1 MLTEQLRIF
10 RKLHRTSKWVAGR
23 VGSGSRLKSSFIF
36 QEYLERQQKIC
47 TNYERKYPNCVH
59 VRRTLW
65 TDCSYPKKQILGK
78 TIPWKNVLRLP
89 LCLICNSLVRTYLA
103 KSYPVLNGNLQPIHQ
118 HVFESNLRNSMIYSK
133 RYLELMEQ
141 VMKGG
146 GEKAILRH
154 TQRNKKLLVRE
165 RLQLLLDKEGILE
178 LSPFAGLGMPYG
190 DIPAAGCLTGIGK
203 ISGVWC
209 VFIANDATVKGGTAY
224 PVTVKKQ
231 LRAQDIAIQNGLP
244 CIYVVDSGG
253 AFLPLQADIFPDK
266 NQGGRMFY
274 NEAMMSAV
282 GIPQV
287 AVVCGSCTAGGAYI
301 PTMADETVMV
311 NRIGTIFL
319 AGPPLVKAATGE
331 DVSPEELGGAILH
344 AKVSGCID
352 HFAATEE
359 EAYECVRNI
368 IATLNL
374 ELPPNKTTDF
384 EEPLYKAEELNGL
397 APRDYAHTLNI
408 KLVLSRLTDGSR
420 FLEFKALYGTSLV
433 TGFAQIKGHLVGI
446 VANNGELTHDAS
458 LKGSHF
464 VQLCDQRDIPII
476 FLQNT
481 RPNVTM
487 AATLSKAEDV
497 TNQLKAQGSMISAV
511 ACATVPKITII
522 IGGCYGGES
531 FPMCGRSFDPNFLFL
546 WPNARIGLVGP
557 NYCSE
562 ILEPVGEIQDEA
574 QLKIMKE
581 MLENESSAFH
591 SSSRVWD
598 DGVILPKDTRMV
610 IGQCLNIIK
619 QKPRLHSKPERRAVL
634 RM

>member
-1 MLTEQLRIF
+1 MYRQLAA
-10 RKLHRTSKWVAGR
+10 SKWVAGR
-23 VGSGSRLKSSFIF
+23 LCSRRNLSFIF
-36 QEYLERQQKIC
+36 QEYLARQQKTC
-47 TNYERKYPNCVH
+47 TYNKRKHSNCVH
-59 VRRTLW
+59 DPRTLW
-65 TDCSYPKKQILGK
+65 TDHTCLQRQILEKG
-78 TIPWKNVLRLP
+78 IPWKNA
-89 LCLICNSLVRTYLA
+89 LCLTLCLMSNSLVRTYNT
-103 KSYPVLNGNLQPIHQ
+103 KSYPVLNGSIQPIHR
-118 HVFESNLRNSMIYSK
+118 HVFESNSHNSIVCAERYS
-133 RYLELMEQ
+133 ELMEQ
-141 VMKGG
+141 VIQGG

-154 TQRNKKLLVRE
+154 TQRNKKLLVRD
-165 RLQLLLDKEGILE
+165 RLQLLVDKGEILE

-190 DIPAAGCLTGIGK
+190 DIPAAGCLTGVAK

-224 PVTVKKQ
+224 PITVKKQ

-244 CIYVVDSGG
+244 CIYLVDSGG

-266 NQGGRMFY
+266 NHGGRMFY
-274 NEAMMSAV
+274 NEAVMSAM

-301 PTMADETVMV
+301 PTMVEETVMV
-311 NRIGTIFL
+311 DRIGTIFL

-331 DVSPEELGGAILH
+331 DVSPEDLGGATLH
-344 AKVSGCID
+344 AKISGCID

-368 IATLNL
+368 IATLNFD
-374 ELPPNKTTDF
+374 LPSNKISDF
-384 EEPLYKAEELNGL
+384 EEPAYAADELNGL
-397 APRDYAHTLNI
+397 APRDYAHTLNV
-408 KLVLSRLTDGSR
+408 KLVLSRLIDGSR
-420 FLEFKALYGTSLV
+420 FLEFKALYGTTLV

-446 VANNGELTHDAS
+446 VANNGELTHNAS

-476 FLQNT
+476 FVQNT

-487 AATLSKAEDV
+487 AETLSKAEDV
-497 TNQLKAQGSMISAV
+497 TNQLKAQGTMISAV
-511 ACATVPKITII
+511 ACATVPKITVI
-522 IGGCYGGES
+522 IGGCYGSES

-546 WPNARIGLVGP
+546 WPNARIGLVAP
-557 NYCSE
+557 SYNPE
-562 ILEPVGEIQDEA
+562 IQKSDGEIQDER

-581 MLENESSAFH
+581 TLENESSAFH

-598 DGVILPKDTRMV
+598 DGIILPKDTRMV
-610 IGQCLNIIK
+610 IGHCLNIIK
-619 QKPRLHSKPERRAVL
+619 QKSRPHSQPEKHAVL

>member
-1 MLTEQLRIF
+1 MYWELAASR
-10 RKLHRTSKWVAGR
+10 WVACR
-23 VGSGSRLKSSFIF
+23 LGSGARLNSSFIF
-36 QEYLERQQKIC
+36 HEYFHRQHKTC
-47 TNYERKYPNCVH
+47 TYSQGKQPICVH
-59 VRRTLW
+59 ALRTLW
-65 TDCSYPKKQILGK
+65 TDHSCLKRQILGW

-89 LCLICNSLVRTYLA
+89 PCLMYNSLVRTYLT
-103 KSYPVLNGNLQPIHQ
+103 KSYPVLSGNLQSIHR
-118 HVFESNLRNSMIYSK
+118 HVFESNLLNSKVYNK

-141 VMKGG
+141 VIKGG
-146 GEKAILRH
+146 GEKATLRH

-165 RLQLLLDKEGILE
+165 RLQLLLDKEEILE

-203 ISGVWC
+203 INGVWC

-224 PVTVKKQ
+224 PITVKKQ
-231 LRAQDIAIQNGLP
+231 LRAQNIAIQNGLP
-244 CIYVVDSGG
+244 CIYLVDSGG

-266 NQGGRMFY
+266 NHGGRMFY
-274 NEAMMSAV
+274 NEAVMSAV
-282 GIPQV
+282 GIPQI

-301 PTMADETVMV
+301 PTMAEETVMV
-311 NRIGTIFL
+311 DKIGTIFL

-331 DVSPEELGGAILH
+331 DVSPEELGGATLH

-368 IATLNL
+368 VATLNFD
-374 ELPPNKTTDF
+374 LPPHKTAEF
-384 EEPLYKAEELNGL
+384 EEPLYAAEELNGL
-397 APRDYAHTLNI
+397 APKNYAHALNI

-420 FLEFKALYGTSLV
+420 FLEFKALYGTTLV

-446 VANNGELTHDAS
+446 VANNGELTHNAS

-487 AATLSKAEDV
+487 AGTLSKAEDV
-497 TNQLKAQGSMISAV
+497 TNQLKAQGSMIAAV

-522 IGGCYGGES
+522 IGGSYGGES

-557 NYCSE
+557 EYFSE
-562 ILEPVGEIQDEA
+562 IQESEGQIQDEA
-574 QLKIMKE
+574 QMKIMKE
-581 MLENESSAFH
+581 RLANESCAFH
-591 SSSRVWD
+591 SSSRIWD

-610 IGQCLNIIK
+610 IGQCLDIIK
-619 QKPRLHSKPERRAVL
+619 QKPRLHSQPERYAVL
-634 RM
+634 RI

>member
-1 MLTEQLRIF
+1 MSRQLTAP
-10 RKLHRTSKWVAGR
+10 KWVAGWLC
-23 VGSGSRLKSSFIF
+23 SRLNISFIF
-36 QEYLERQQKIC
+36 QEYLTRQQKMC
-47 TNYERKYPNCVH
+47 TYNKRKHPNCIH
-59 VRRTLW
+59 AQRTLW
-65 TDCSYPKKQILGK
+65 TDRTCLRRPILRKG
-78 TIPWKNVLRLP
+78 IAWKNVLCLP
-89 LCLICNSLVRTYLA
+89 LCLTYSSFIRTYLT
-103 KSYPVLNGNLQPIHQ
+103 KSYPVLNGSIQPIHR
-118 HVFESNLRNSMIYSK
+118 HVFEFNLRNSMACGE

-141 VMKGG
+141 VTKGG
-146 GEKAILRH
+146 GDKAILRH
-154 TQRNKKLLVRE
+154 TQRNKKLLVRD
-165 RLQLLLDKEGILE
+165 RLQLLLDKGEILE

-190 DIPAAGCLTGIGK
+190 DIPAAGCITGVGK
-203 ISGVWC
+203 VRDVWC
-209 VFIANDATVKGGTAY
+209 VFIANDATIKGGTAY
-224 PVTVKKQ
+224 PITVKKQ
-231 LRAQDIAIQNGLP
+231 LRAQAIAIQNGLP
-244 CIYVVDSGG
+244 CIYLVDSGG

-266 NQGGRMFY
+266 NHGGRMFY
-274 NEAMMSAV
+274 NEAVMSAL

-301 PTMADETVMV
+301 PTMAEETVMV
-311 NRIGTIFL
+311 DRIGTIFL

-331 DVSPEELGGAILH
+331 DVSPEELGGASLH
-344 AKVSGCID
+344 AKISGCID

-374 ELPPNKTTDF
+374 DIPSNKISDF
-384 EEPLYKAEELNGL
+384 EEPRFAAEELNGL
-397 APRDYAHTLNI
+397 APRDYAHTLNV
-408 KLVLSRLTDGSR
+408 KLVLSRLTDGSK
-420 FLEFKALYGTSLV
+420 FLEFKALYGTTLV

-446 VANNGELTHDAS
+446 VANNGELTHNAS

-487 AATLSKAEDV
+487 AGTLSKAEDV
-497 TNQLKAQGSMISAV
+497 TNQLKAQGTMISAV
-511 ACATVPKITII
+511 ACSTVPKITII

-557 NYCSE
+557 SYFREVQKSD
-562 ILEPVGEIQDEA
+562 GEIQDET

-598 DGVILPKDTRMV
+598 DGIILPKDTRMV

-619 QKPRLHSKPERRAVL
+619 QKPRLHSQPEKHAVL

>member
-1 MLTEQLRIF
+1 MYREF
-10 RKLHRTSKWVAGR
+10 AAFKWVAGR
-23 VGSGSRLKSSFIF
+23 LGSGSRLNSSFIF
-36 QEYLERQQKIC
+36 QDYLERQQKTC
-47 TNYERKYPNCVH
+47 TSYKRKHPNCVH
-59 VRRTLW
+59 VVRTLW
-65 TDCSYPKKQILGK
+65 TDHSCHKKQILGK
-78 TIPWKNVLRLP
+78 TIPWKNVFHLP
-89 LCLICNSLVRTYLA
+89 HCLICNSLVRTYLM
-103 KSYPVLNGNLQPIHQ
+103 KSYPVLNGDLLPIHQ
-118 HVFESNLRNSMIYSK
+118 HVFESNLRNSMVYSK

-141 VMKGG
+141 VLKGG

-165 RLQLLLDKEGILE
+165 RLHLLLDKEEILE

-231 LRAQDIAIQNGLP
+231 LRAQDIAIQNRLP
-244 CIYVVDSGG
+244 CIYLVDSGG
-253 AFLPLQADIFPDK
+253 AFLPLQAEIFPDK

-311 NRIGTIFL
+311 DRIGTIFL

-331 DVSPEELGGAILH
+331 DVSPEELGGATLH

-359 EAYECVRNI
+359 EAYVCVRNI

-374 ELPPNKTTDF
+374 ELPPNKTTDY
-384 EEPLYKAEELNGL
+384 EEPLYTTEELNGL

-420 FLEFKALYGTSLV
+420 FLEFKALYGTTLV
-433 TGFAQIKGHLVGI
+433 TGFAQIKGQLVGI
-446 VANNGELTHDAS
+446 VANNGELTHNAS

-481 RPNVTM
+481 RPNITVTG
-487 AATLSKAEDV
+487 TLSKAEDV

-511 ACATVPKITII
+511 ACATVPKITIV

-531 FPMCGRSFDPNFLFL
+531 FAMCGRSFDPNFLFL

-562 ILEPVGEIQDEA
+562 FLEPDGEIQDEA
-574 QLKIMKE
+574 KLKIMKE
-581 MLENESSAFH
+581 TLENESSAFH
-591 SSSRVWD
+591 SSSRIWD

-619 QKPRLHSKPERRAVL
+619 QKPWLHSQSERCAVL

>member
-1 MLTEQLRIF
+1 MSRQLTAP
-10 RKLHRTSKWVAGR
+10 KWVAGWLC
-23 VGSGSRLKSSFIF
+23 SRLNISFIF
-36 QEYLERQQKIC
+36 QEYLTRQKKTC
-47 TNYERKYPNCVH
+47 TSNKRKHPNCIH
-59 VRRTLW
+59 AQRTLW
-65 TDCSYPKKQILGK
+65 TDHTCLKRQILRKG
-78 TIPWKNVLRLP
+78 IAWKNVLCLP
-89 LCLICNSLVRTYLA
+89 LCLTYSSFIRTYLT
-103 KSYPVLNGNLQPIHQ
+103 KSYPVLNGSIQPIHR
-118 HVFESNLRNSMIYSK
+118 HVFEFNLRNSMACSE

-141 VMKGG
+141 VTKGG
-146 GEKAILRH
+146 GDKAILRH
-154 TQRNKKLLVRE
+154 TQRNKKLLVRD
-165 RLQLLLDKEGILE
+165 RLQLLLDKGEILE

-190 DIPAAGCLTGIGK
+190 DIPAAGCITGVGK
-203 ISGVWC
+203 VRDVWC
-209 VFIANDATVKGGTAY
+209 VFIANDATIKGGTAY
-224 PVTVKKQ
+224 PITVKKQ

-244 CIYVVDSGG
+244 CIYLVDSGG

-266 NQGGRMFY
+266 NHGGRMFY
-274 NEAMMSAV
+274 NEAVMSAL

-301 PTMADETVMV
+301 PTMAEETVMV
-311 NRIGTIFL
+311 DRIGTIFL

-331 DVSPEELGGAILH
+331 DVSPEELGGASLH
-344 AKVSGCID
+344 AKISGCID

-374 ELPPNKTTDF
+374 DIPSNKISDF
-384 EEPLYKAEELNGL
+384 EEPLYAAEELNGL
-397 APRDYAHTLNI
+397 APRDYAHTLNV
-408 KLVLSRLTDGSR
+408 KLVLSRLTDGSK
-420 FLEFKALYGTSLV
+420 FLEFKALYGTTLV

-446 VANNGELTHDAS
+446 VANNGELTHNAS

-481 RPNVTM
+481 RSNVTM
-487 AATLSKAEDV
+487 AGTLSKAEDV
-497 TNQLKAQGSMISAV
+497 TNQLKAQGTMISAV
-511 ACATVPKITII
+511 ACSTVPKITII

-557 NYCSE
+557 SYFRE
-562 ILEPVGEIQDEA
+562 IQKSDGEIQDET

-598 DGVILPKDTRMV
+598 DGIILPKDTRMV

-619 QKPRLHSKPERRAVL
+619 QKPRLHSQPEKHAVL